1 MPAPCTFTVEPNLLV
16 FTPPTLASN
25 FKPLSIKPSLVFFKS
40 VTLTAAF
47 FVLLSPAAASNLSK
61 YVGDVTP
68 GVAWLLIAEPTLLTI
83 MLPPVVAPVPSSK
96 DAITEP
102 VYALPF
108 SSLKV
113 PSGCLTNLVPSG
125 FV

>member
-1 MPAPCTFTVEPNLLV
+1 
-16 FTPPTLASN
+16 
-25 FKPLSIKPSLVFFKS
+25 
-40 VTLTAAF
+40 
-47 FVLLSPAAASNLSK
+47 
-61 YVGDVTP
+61 
-68 GVAWLLIAEPTLLTI
+68 

-113 PSGCLTNLVPSG
+113 PSGCLINLVPSG